1 MIFTSIV
8 GALDEMFYNLISAV
22 IISRDSI
29 IVIILVKYEANVK
42 MCKVNC
48 TISSAIIVYV

>member
-1 MIFTSIV
+1 MIFTSIAGV
-8 GALDEMFYNLISAV
+8 LDETFYNLISADV
-22 IISRDSI
+22 ISRDSI

-42 MCKVNC
+42 MCEVNC

>member
-8 GALDEMFYNLISAV
+8 GVFDETFCNLISAA

-42 MCKVNC
+42 MCEVNC
-48 TISSAIIVYV
+48 TISSAIVVYV

>member
-1 MIFTSIV
+1 MIFTSIA
-8 GALDEMFYNLISAV
+8 GALDETFYNLISAA

-42 MCKVNC
+42 MCEVNC